1 MIGGIE
7 IRTIP
12 KEESLDI
19 EFKSDLKCYPDH
31 DLIEEIVGMTNT
43 AGGCLF
49 LGVEDDGTITGVHK
63 KHRDPIGVTA
73 LIANSTVPPIAVRAE
88 IITEEDK
95 DVLKIA
101 SYSQDKILSH
111 SMVPASNPHPSA
123 EAVPGVLFS
132 MY

>member
-1 MIGGIE
+1 M
-7 IRTIP
+7 RTIP